1 MSEPTITPEDEEH
14 VAVLRSFNRMYMQ
27 KIGALNEGFYGSP
40 YPLTAVRVLYA
51 ISDDRC
57 NTAASL
63 CRELSL
69 DGGYV
74 SRILGI
80 FERDGLILKEKSQ
93 KDGRQYELHL
103 TPKGRQVYDDINSRA
118 RNDIMKL
125 ILPLNVNQRR
135 ALVSATGCIR
145 ALLEGQVHKEV
156 SQGVVTLRAHRAGDM
171 GLILHNHTVRFAQEY
186 GWNDEFEALV
196 AEKVAEFIRN
206 FNPARDRCWVAD
218 LAGQLVGSLFLVYNT
233 DEIGEL
239 RLLYVDQNSRGLGIG
254 LSLLNEAIR
263 FARRAGYTQLHME
276 TESVVSHAA
285 ALFESVGLK
294 IVRSTPHV
302 RFGKDLVN
310 QQWEMA
316 L

>member
-14 VAVLRSFNRMYMQ
+14 VEVLRSFNRMYMQ

-40 YPLTAVRVLYA
+40 YPITAIRVLYA

-57 NTAASL
+57 NTAAAL

-93 KDGRQYELHL
+93 KDGRQYEIIL
-103 TPKGRQVYDDINSRA
+103 TAKGREVYESVNGRA
-118 RNDIMKL
+118 RNDMLRL
-125 ILPLNVNQRR
+125 ILPLNAAQRR

-145 ALLEGQVHKEV
+145 ALLEGQVHKELA
-156 SQGVVTLRAHRAGDM
+156 QGIVTLRAHRAGDM
-171 GLILHNHTVRFAQEY
+171 GLILHNHTVRFAEEY

-196 AEKVAEFIRN
+196 AEKLAEFIRN

-233 DEIGEL
+233 DDLGEL
-239 RLLYVDQNSRGLGIG
+239 RLLYVDQQSRGLGIG
-254 LSLLNEAIR
+254 QSLLGEAIK
-263 FARRAGYTQLHME
+263 FARRAGYNRLRME
-276 TESVVSHAA
+276 TESVFSHAA
-285 ALFESVGLK
+285 ALFETMGLK
-294 IVRSTPHV
+294 IVTSTPHV
-302 RFGKDLVN
+302 RFGKELVN